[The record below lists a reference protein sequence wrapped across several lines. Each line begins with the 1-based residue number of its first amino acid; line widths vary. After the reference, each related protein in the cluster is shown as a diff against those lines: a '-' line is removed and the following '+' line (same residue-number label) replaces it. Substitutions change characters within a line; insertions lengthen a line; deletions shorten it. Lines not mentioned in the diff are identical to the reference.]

1 MEIALK
7 NITKKYKDVVAVDSV
22 SLKINE
28 GELVAL
34 LGPSGCG
41 KTTLLRIIAGLIP
54 LDNGK
59 IFFNGKE
66 INNWSAQK
74 RNAVMVFQ
82 NYALFPHLTVEE
94 NVAYGLKVR
103 KLSQNEIK
111 SRVQS
116 ALKRV
121 KLNRYEKRRIQEL
134 SGGQKQRVA
143 LARALV
149 VEPSVLLL
157 DEPLS
162 NLDEKL
168 RISMRQEIKKI
179 QKELEIT
186 SIYVTHDQGE
196 ALAIADRI
204 AVMNKGKIQQIAS
217 PNELYYNPKNSFVAS
232 FVGQANLIN
241 AVSEKKENNKAIIKL
256 LGKTMEIDI
265 EKEFKKKEIIVLLRP
280 EEIRI
285 SDKGIKGIIK
295 WKENLGMI
303 NRYKIDVLGIELTI
317 DELNRRKHMP
327 VEIGEEVY
335 VDFNEE
341 AIHVLYD

>member
-1 MEIALK
+1 MEIVLK
-7 NITKKYKDVVAVDSV
+7 DITKKYKDVVAVDNV
-22 SLKINE
+22 SLQIKE

-54 LDNGK
+54 HDRGR
-59 IFFNGKE
+59 IFFNG
-66 INNWSAQK
+66 IDISNWPAQK

-82 NYALFPHLTVEE
+82 NYALFPHLSVEQ

-103 KLSQNEIK
+103 KLSQREINT
-111 SRVQS
+111 RVQS
-116 ALKRV
+116 VLERV
-121 KLNRYEKRRIQEL
+121 ELNGYEKRRIQEL

-149 VEPSVLLL
+149 VEPSVLLF

-179 QKELEIT
+179 IKEMEIT

-204 AVMNKGKIQQIAS
+204 IVMNKGKIQQFAT
-217 PNELYYNPKNSFVAS
+217 PNELYFNPKNSFVAS

-241 AVSEKKENNKAIIKL
+241 LTIEKREGNKGIAQL
-256 LGKTMEIDI
+256 LGKRIKLDI
-265 EKEFKKKEIIVLLRP
+265 KKEFKKKEIIVLLRP
-280 EEIRI
+280 EELRI
-285 SDKGIKGIIK
+285 SDKGIKGIVK
-295 WKENLGMI
+295 WKENLGII
-303 NRYKIDVLGIELTI
+303 NRYKVDVLGIELSV
-317 DELNRRKHMP
+317 DELNRRNCTSI
-327 VEIGEEVY
+327 EQGQEVY
-335 VDFNEE
+335 IDFNEE